1 MFNLE
6 FFLKTSHV
14 NYHYKQYHKGQMI
27 YQSGDLCAYLDY
39 IISGKAIIQHITYD
53 GQIMTLA
60 SFCKDQTLGTSRLF
74 SDNHYYPMSVMA
86 EEDIHLLRIEKK
98 EVLKLCQ
105 KHEDFLKWLLN
116 DMAQKSDLLSMRI
129 KNQTFMTIENQIYY
143 FLSQKVNDQGEVH
156 LKITKKQWA
165 ENLGV
170 SRTSLSRVLQT
181 MKDKGILDYKNR
193 YYKLLNYKTNQS

>member
-1 MFNLE
+1 MFHLDI
-6 FFLKTSHV
+6 FLKTSHS

-39 IISGKAIIQHITYD
+39 IVWGKATIQHITYE
-53 GQIMTLA
+53 GQVMTLA
-60 SFCKDQTLGTSRLF
+60 SFHKDQTLGTSRLF
-74 SDNHYYPMSVMA
+74 SDNHHYPMSIIA
-86 EEDIHLLRIEKK
+86 EEDIKLLRIEKN

-129 KNQTFMTIENQIYY
+129 KNQSFMTIENQIYI
-143 FLSQKVNDQGEVH
+143 FLSQKANDQGEIN
-156 LKITKKQWA
+156 LDISKKQWA
-165 ENLGV
+165 ESLGV

-181 MKDKGILDYKNR
+181 MKEKGILDYKNR
-193 YYKLLNYKTNQS
+193 FYKLLNHNINQL